1 MAGSILWLAPTST
14 CSSSIIRNSNI
25 VICEPHFN
33 RSAEP
38 IQRMSQTQ
46 AASPKSLAD
55 IPRLYGS
62 VQEYLD
68 IRERHHGS
76 NCGNESSLC
85 MEIFWVLLQVYMCID
100 VILLLDN
107 FWMEVDR
114 YMCVQTLGCMYNTR
128 WPINEIHHALRH
140 HSCCL
145 HCQSLPLIIFE
156 SYYHFKF
163 SFLWRERRRMNIST
177 GGSFVVITQSGDPE
191 ACTVK
196 SHQIQKW
203 ASFTWSLA
211 NGVNVSSCH
220 LCLQKLDRLL
230 HWECSTIHHE
240 FGDCSFLC
248 PQLRL
253 C

>member
-1 MAGSILWLAPTST
+1 M
-14 CSSSIIRNSNI
+14 N
-25 VICEPHFN
+25 
-33 RSAEP
+33 
-38 IQRMSQTQ
+38 
-46 AASPKSLAD
+46 
-55 IPRLYGS
+55 
-62 VQEYLD
+62 
-68 IRERHHGS
+68 
-76 NCGNESSLC
+76 
-85 MEIFWVLLQVYMCID
+85 ID

-107 FWMEVDR
+107 FWVEVDR
-114 YMCVQTLGCMYNTR
+114 YMCVQTLEGMYNTR

-156 SYYHFKF
+156 SHYHFTF
-163 SFLWRERRRMNIST
+163 SFLWRERRKMNVST
-177 GGSFVVITQSGDPE
+177 GGKFVGIIQSGDPE
-191 ACTVK
+191 VCTVK

-220 LCLQKLDRLL
+220 WCLLKLDRLL
-230 HWECSTIHHE
+230 YWECSTIHHE
-240 FGDCSFLC
+240 FGECYFLY